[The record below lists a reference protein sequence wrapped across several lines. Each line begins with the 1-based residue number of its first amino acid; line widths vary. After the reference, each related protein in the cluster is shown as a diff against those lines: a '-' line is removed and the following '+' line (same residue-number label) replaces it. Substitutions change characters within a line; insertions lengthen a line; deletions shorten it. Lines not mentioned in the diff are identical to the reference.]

1 MRKLL
6 YHLYTTYAQIS
17 PADLQHND
25 AKLRSPY
32 DANHPIKNLFNHVDN
47 AVEYA
52 ASGETPYTPKQ
63 VVTMTYQ
70 LVFQTCLFLDD
81 CKFRKHKTEANRTW
95 TNFKSHF
102 SGPHQ
107 EWHKTQDT
115 TASAGFQSANLA
127 YQQDTVYAIA
137 NLATATASDCASVA
151 TLSATNI
158 TMAAEISA

>member
-70 LVFQTCLFLDD
+70 LVFQTDLFLNN
-81 CKFRKHKTEANRTW
+81 CKIYKRKTAAERMW
-95 TNFKSHF
+95 TNFKIHF
-102 SGPHQ
+102 LSAHQ
-107 EWHKTQDT
+107 EWRETQDT
-115 TASAGFQSANLA
+115 MAGAGLHVANLINSN
-127 YQQDTVYAIA
+127 TP
-137 NLATATASDCASVA
+137 
-151 TLSATNI
+151 
-158 TMAAEISA
+158 